1 MPHFRPAASIPLC
14 LALAALVALSGCKII
29 KTPTAEEAAEAASG
43 GFNSARQV
51 AGIWDSKVI
60 PFLETRAGPY
70 QDVSALAK
78 SDLDAAAA
86 KYGHKEKEGS
96 APWTFAAKVSG
107 TIVKAETTSRAAY
120 LDTDVDGDGKA
131 DVRIQIGPV
140 IRGTAIRDSL
150 DFVNFNEFKNQIQW
164 AEFGKAFNTHVNG
177 LTLEKLPR
185 DDLKGKKVE
194 ALGAYPLPS
203 SGQPA
208 LLTPATITIGG

>member
-1 MPHFRPAASIPLC
+1 MPNFRAAAAIPLAIV
-14 LALAALVALSGCKII
+14 LALSGCKII

-43 GFNSARQV
+43 GFNPGRQV
-51 AGIWDSKVI
+51 AEIWDSKVI
-60 PFLETRAGPY
+60 PFLENRAGPF
-70 QDVSALAK
+70 QEVNALSK
-78 SDLDAAAA
+78 SDLNAAAA

-107 TIVKAETTSRAAY
+107 RIIKAETASRAAY
-120 LDTDVDGDGKA
+120 LDTDIDGDGKA

-140 IRGTAIRDSL
+140 IKGTAIRDSL
-150 DFVNFNEFKNQIQW
+150 DFVSFNEFKNQIQW
-164 AEFGKAFNTHVNG
+164 AEFGKAFNVHING

-185 DDLKGKKVE
+185 DGLEGKKVE

>member
-1 MPHFRPAASIPLC
+1 MPNVVTAAAISLAIV
-14 LALAALVALSGCKII
+14 LALPGCKII

-43 GFNSARQV
+43 GFNPDRQV
-51 AGIWDSKVI
+51 AEVWEAKVI
-60 PFLETRAGPY
+60 PFLETRAGTF
-70 QDVSALAK
+70 QEVSALSK

-86 KYGHKEKEGS
+86 KYGHKEKDGT

-107 TIVKAETTSRAAY
+107 TIVKAETKSRAAY

-131 DVRIQIGPV
+131 DVRVQIGPV
-140 IRGTAIRDSL
+140 IKGTAIRDSL

-164 AEFGKAFNTHVNG
+164 AEFGKAFNIHVNG

-185 DDLKGKKVE
+185 EGLEGKNVE

-203 SGQPA
+203 NGQPA

>member
-1 MPHFRPAASIPLC
+1 MPNFRPAAAIPLS
-14 LALAALVALSGCKII
+14 LALATILVLAGCKII

-43 GFNSARQV
+43 GFNPGRQV
-51 AGIWDSKVI
+51 AEIWDSKVI
-60 PFLETRAGPY
+60 PFLEERAGPF
-70 QDVSALAK
+70 QEVAALSK

-96 APWTFAAKVSG
+96 APWTLAARVSG
-107 TIVKAETTSRAAY
+107 TIIKAETASRAAY
-120 LDTDVDGDGKA
+120 LDTDVDGDGVA

-164 AEFGKAFNTHVNG
+164 AEFGKAFNVHING
-177 LTLEKLPR
+177 LILEKLPR
-185 DDLKGKKVE
+185 EGLEGKKIE

-203 SGQPA
+203 AGQPA
-208 LLTPATITIGG
+208 LLTPATISIGG

>member
-1 MPHFRPAASIPLC
+1 MPNFRAAAFFTLAVA
-14 LALAALVALSGCKII
+14 LALPGCKII

-43 GFNSARQV
+43 GFNPDRQV
-51 AGIWDSKVI
+51 AEIWDQKVI
-60 PFLETRAGPY
+60 PFLEKRAGPF
-70 QDVSALAK
+70 QEVSSLAA
-78 SDLDAAAA
+78 SDLDAAAV
-86 KYGHKEKEGS
+86 KYGHKEKDGT

-107 TIVKAETTSRAAY
+107 TIVKAETKSRAAY

-140 IRGTAIRDSL
+140 IKGTAIRDSL

-164 AEFGKAFNTHVNG
+164 AEFGKAFNIHVNG

-185 DDLKGKKVE
+185 DELEGKKVQ

-203 SGQPA
+203 TGQPA